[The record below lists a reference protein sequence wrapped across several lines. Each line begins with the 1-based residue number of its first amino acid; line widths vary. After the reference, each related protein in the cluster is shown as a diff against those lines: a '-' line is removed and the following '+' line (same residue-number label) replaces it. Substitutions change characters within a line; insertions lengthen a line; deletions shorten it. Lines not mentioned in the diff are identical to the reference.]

1 MISNYRIYIF
11 LISLNINLKFKI
23 INIFNCALNILLL
36 NELNQNIMINKV
48 LLIII
53 YKIKLSYKYHYNM
66 LLFIIIIYCN
76 LAKTFIL
83 YLFINVVIR
92 FDEHG
97 TYYMHKYSLINI

>member
-53 YKIKLSYKYHYNM
+53 YKI
-66 LLFIIIIYCN
+66 
-76 LAKTFIL
+76 
-83 YLFINVVIR
+83 
-92 FDEHG
+92 
-97 TYYMHKYSLINI
+97 